1 MLIKHKDKDISN
13 LVGQVTWS
21 GSRLQV
27 ARKLVFTYVQDDRDP
42 NIPNYPINNGETV
55 RGYDEQNNLMFV
67 GNVYCVEK
75 DTSSSMTT
83 ITAYDHLYVLTKSKT
98 TRKFVGM
105 KADAIT
111 TSICKE
117 LGVKPGKL
125 AAPAATTSFIAEKKT
140 GYQIIMMAYTEASKQ
155 SGKKYHPVMNGDAL
169 DVVERGTM
177 IAEFE
182 ANDAL
187 NTENSKFEES
197 IENMINQV
205 MVVDEK
211 GNMSYCQRD
220 DDSIK
225 KYSMFQD
232 VYKLSPKEDNPSAI
246 KKILEKSK
254 PDRSGT
260 WDVLGNYKVRAPY
273 SIKVVGSLF
282 TGKFWIKSDSHT
294 FENGIHEMK
303 LEAEFEE
310 LMNEEKVSDSE
321 KKV

>member
-1 MLIKHKDKDISN
+1 MIIKHKGKDISN
-13 LVGQVTWS
+13 LVGRVVWS

-27 ARKLVFTYVQDDRDP
+27 ARKMVFTYVQDAMDP
-42 NIPNYPINNGETV
+42 NTPNYPINNGETV
-55 RGYDEQNNLMFV
+55 RGYDEQNNLMFI

-98 TRKFVGM
+98 TRKFVDM
-105 KADAIT
+105 TADAIT

-125 AAPAATTSFIAEKKT
+125 AAPGVNTSFIAEKKT
-140 GYQIIMMAYTEASKQ
+140 GYQIIMMAYTEASKKT
-155 SGKKYHPVMNGDAL
+155 GKKYHPIMNGDAL

-177 IAEFE
+177 TAEFE
-182 ANDAL
+182 ANDSL
-187 NTENSKFEES
+187 NTENSKFKES
-197 IENMINQV
+197 IENIVNQV
-205 MVVDEK
+205 MVVDEQ
-211 GNMSYCQRD
+211 GNMSYYQKD

-232 VYKLSPKEDNPSAI
+232 VYKLSPKDDNPSAI

-273 SIKVVGSLF
+273 SIKVVDGLF

-294 FENGIHEMK
+294 FENGIHQMK

-310 LMNEEKVSDSE
+310 LMNEEKVSESE